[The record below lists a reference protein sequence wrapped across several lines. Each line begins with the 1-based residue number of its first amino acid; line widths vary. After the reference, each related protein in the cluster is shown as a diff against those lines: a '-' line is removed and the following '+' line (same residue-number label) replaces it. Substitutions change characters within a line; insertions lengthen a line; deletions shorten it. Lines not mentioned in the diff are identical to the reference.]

1 MSRKKKTLVIGSIA
15 MTKRFI
21 GSISDGERKW
31 QPTLKTYKRQK
42 AGFNAQALI
51 WDVLDDG
58 TLSWDLA

>member
-1 MSRKKKTLVIGSIA
+1 

-42 AGFNAQALI
+42 AGFNSQALI